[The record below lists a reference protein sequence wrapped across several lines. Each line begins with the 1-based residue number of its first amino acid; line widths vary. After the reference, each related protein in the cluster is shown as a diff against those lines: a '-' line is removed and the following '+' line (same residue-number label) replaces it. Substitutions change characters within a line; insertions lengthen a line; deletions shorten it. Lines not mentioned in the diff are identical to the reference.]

1 MISSGRLTQ
10 ERDQLDSS
18 AITSKNSSKVWLPF
32 NLLNAS
38 RSKILPAMLGSRSK
52 FALMHKLKNS
62 SKPVN
67 KS

>member
-1 MISSGRLTQ
+1 
-10 ERDQLDSS
+10 LDSS
-18 AITSKNSSKVWLPF
+18 AITSKSSSKVWLPF

-38 RSKILPAMLGSRSK
+38 KSKILLVMLGSRSK
-52 FALMHKLKNS
+52 FALMHKLKNN